1 MSEEI
6 HNELIQSVVDFTGAT
21 RERARKL
28 LEESQWNVPE
38 AVTLFFMHVDA
49 APALTQRRPT
59 NNNDWSAILRMFY
72 LAVKSCLGWAF
83 LSCWRA
89 CKLFLLGSR
98 SSMRRDAS
106 GSLSTYFGNLPER
119 VPRPLC
125 VESSFF
131 DASAQSRQRNNRKVL
146 LIYLNSSS
154 SSDFEYFS
162 KMLCTETVA
171 SIINSQFMLWAG
183 DTTFSQPNQLLRAL
197 PVRTLPLLIAAV
209 SVNSSELKIVAATTG
224 RLFNEEGILE
234 VLHKAQEEQDRLMA
248 EDEQFKI
255 NQTLRE
261 TQDREYEEAL
271 ARDRAIEEQRL
282 HQEAEEAMK
291 RDAKNE
297 KRRKTMEHKEQLLKK
312 FINAPDPQAPTTI
325 VVRLPGGTR
334 IERGFEMTAPVSIL
348 YEWVLCCGFLHATA
362 EGVSDKIKVGNFSLA
377 TSFPS
382 TKLDNMQASLESCGL
397 VPNAVLVFS
406 FLGDD
411 SDME

>member
-1 MSEEI
+1 
-6 HNELIQSVVDFTGAT
+6 
-21 RERARKL
+21 
-28 LEESQWNVPE
+28 
-38 AVTLFFMHVDA
+38 
-49 APALTQRRPT
+49 
-59 NNNDWSAILRMFY
+59 
-72 LAVKSCLGWAF
+72 
-83 LSCWRA
+83 
-89 CKLFLLGSR
+89 
-98 SSMRRDAS
+98 
-106 GSLSTYFGNLPER
+106 
-119 VPRPLC
+119 
-125 VESSFF
+125 
-131 DASAQSRQRNNRKVL
+131 
-146 LIYLNSSS
+146 
-154 SSDFEYFS
+154 
-162 KMLCTETVA
+162 
-171 SIINSQFMLWAG
+171 MLWAG

-397 VPNAVLVFS
+397 VPNAVLLFS